1 MSFVSTLPM
10 RRPTLLPSL
19 ELELEL
25 FDDRPDAEGP

>member
-19 ELELEL
+19 ELEL
-25 FDDRPDAEGP
+25 FDDRADAEGP